1 MLNMN
6 PHHPPSSSVYHVSF
20 LEHEN
25 RRLLHIVN
33 VLQQENFELVQS
45 QQTLQDEVQM
55 LRAYLQT
62 RVPEPHVNKSESK
75 LLASIPDPL
84 TTNPTAALIN
94 FCNHFLKTELDFRHE
109 LDVQNHHTVTV
120 WLQNQPISTFTDLR
134 KKRAREQ
141 AAKQAIQYLNEH
153 PQFVLQF
160 RPEKIN

>member
-6 PHHPPSSSVYHVSF
+6 PHQPSLSVYHASF

-25 RRLLHIVN
+25 RRLLRIVN
-33 VLQQENFELVQS
+33 SLQQENFELVQTKQS
-45 QQTLQDEVQM
+45 LQDEIAM
-55 LRAYLQT
+55 LRTYLQN
-62 RVPEPHVNKSESK
+62 RNVEPNVNKSDSK

-94 FCNHFLKTELDFRHE
+94 FCNHFLKTALDFHH
-109 LDVQNHHTVTV
+109 DVDTQNHHTVTV
-120 WLQNQPISTFTDLR
+120 WIQNQPISTFTDIR

-141 AAKQAIQYLNEH
+141 AAKQAIQYLNDN
-153 PQFVLQF
+153 PQFVLQY